1 MDTVSTYHI
10 APNEAAGND
19 FVSAE
24 HSLKA
29 ASSAA
34 GRSRLLK
41 SIWFSSPYLDNASK
55 RLARMISHH
64 YPDPNGE
71 GSLLLNALNDAAIAF
86 AQSSETAPRQE
97 HHEQAFLDALIK
109 RSTHLVDLQVFGLWD
124 DGSSEAWP
132 TLTMPLIDWVKKRHV
147 PRVCF
152 VPPINDVDAS
162 QRRAGRILLATHL
175 VQFDRAEDLCRMIE
189 EDGAQDAG

>member
-10 APNEAAGND
+10 GPNEAAGNE

-41 SIWFSSPYLDNASK
+41 SIWFSSPYLENAAR

-64 YPDPNGE
+64 YPDPRGE
-71 GSLLLNALNDAAIAF
+71 GSLLLNALNDAATAF

-97 HHEQAFLDALIK
+97 QHEQAFLDALIK
-109 RSTHLVDLQVFGLWD
+109 RSSNLVEYQVFGLWD
-124 DGSSEAWP
+124 NGSSEAWP

-152 VPPINDVDAS
+152 VPPIS
-162 QRRAGRILLATHL
+162 EIELPQRRAGRILLATHL
-175 VQFDRAEDLCRMIE
+175 VPFDRAEDLCRMFE
-189 EDGAQDAG
+189 KDGAAHAG